1 MWFLY
6 KKTVYRIETLWRR
19 RSRSFLLFYVFRVHY
34 QNITLFDFNINV
46 LISGNRSN
54 KAMLTLHFQVG
65 LRKKLFQN
73 IGGLDLLLKTMGEL
87 IFCYEVLLRYKNFRF
102 IISENFM
109 LISTW
114 IICWKH
120 PTNSLKCR
128 SPKILKEFPY
138 FARDKPTGLND

>member
-102 IISENFM
+102 IISENFNVN
-109 LISTW
+109 
-114 IICWKH
+114 KH
-120 PTNSLKCR
+120 VNNLLKTSNQFIEMQKSKNSQR
-128 SPKILKEFPY
+128 VSIL
-138 FARDKPTGLND
+138 RTR